1 VLHQELLFEHGNLP
15 IAIRVGLGV
24 VERVFLRLVK
34 LLTNLILTIID
45 SQVDLVYL
53 ER

>member
-1 VLHQELLFEHGNLP
+1 
-15 IAIRVGLGV
+15 
-24 VERVFLRLVK
+24 LRLVK